1 MKEYLYYIVLKNDKP
16 IFRTKFEKGNIG
28 TERDM
33 TYMLD
38 VLSDNG
44 YYLKSVDRYEYSN
57 FDYSNVDNK
66 DISDFMQIWSY
77 FEKGGQLKNINFK
90 EMENKQK
97 IDIESIDYSTLTED
111 EFLNIATKVKS
122 HNDWSDYLSVYD
134 YYNSTVL
141 LKKLF
146 KNQIKVSDFVE
157 LFKQYP
163 IVADAKIGSQVREIS
178 YFPLDKEQNKF
189 RLYFT
194 GDISIQYD
202 RYVYDESKGQV
213 TGDKYTVKIIIGNI
227 DRYLHF
233 FLTFKVST
241 LNFDEFKREYINAL
255 NTPSDTLLE
264 YMAKKELND
273 KGKNIKGF
281 EEIGLKEIN
290 GLLNNPRLTQKDI
303 ESAYYVNFHKE
314 LRKLKA
320 NIEALMSKY
329 RNEKYIRYDNGG
341 LTMKKQ
347 ICPVGTEVQTLIFS
361 KEYFNK
367 QEAKN
372 WAKRNDFRFGYVDEK
387 ENTFRIRQ
395 QEPEEF
401 TENSMRTISFRD
413 GIKAV
418 IGCPKVKYEQGGD
431 IESLS
436 ISEVLSGT
444 RFSDG
449 LKKSLITDFEN
460 SGYSDVID
468 LFADTP
474 EKLPLKQKIWATA
487 KNIQEKVKGFDSGKN
502 TYLQAY
508 EIAQSMYN
516 AGQQNETEIKPTEK
530 TEDDNTVSGFPKKE
544 LIDKFN
550 KRENYKV
557 SFRKPENWVT
567 YYDIWDELTYNG
579 RRNFLKWLEE
589 DFVSKGI
596 IIDNEK
602 ANIIAN
608 TDYRNANIPI
618 LTREQVMVWLAFT
631 KYAYS
636 KADISRWNKESQ
648 SSKPEKSV
656 IRNLKDR
663 LLKDFEEEKPSI
675 ALQVISDGVADSI
688 LSDDYKEKGYPE
700 LWQSLSIEQ
709 KTKYNDD
716 YKEVKDKLNK
726 ELMYGFLKLYYSND
740 EVKEKCKGQSEIT
753 IDIIKSYL
761 LNTVFPSI
769 KNEFSFPVIEIK
781 KQETEKTQEEKRK
794 EIEDL
799 IEVLKDLANE
809 DNEEAKNL
817 IETLQ
822 DLLDSNVFM
831 KGGNVLH
838 GGKADYLN
846 LIDIAK
852 KHKVDLS
859 FLKKQF
865 NLGLKVE
872 SEHSGNKKIQ
882 SEIAKDHL
890 SEFPNYYTELVKM
903 EKTLKEQL
911 LDGLKYEMG
920 GNTDSGIAGRYIKIN
935 FENKELL
942 EKYISENTIILDSEI
957 FSLGDRKDYIN
968 HNPEII
974 ILTYGDNYI
983 GAIAKSNEK
992 ISLID
997 WLKKGKDVIQKVKFT
1012 FKGDLDMASIIPSS
1026 KLPYFKGKIVIGYD
1040 LSEISLEFKDF
1051 VNNIPN
1057 PETKEEEYLLTIDK
1071 NKIDVELF
1079 MLYLLSSGINYVE
1092 NPSDNSNIRIFNFN
1106 NERDLDKASIEL
1118 AKLQSEER
1126 HKNME
1131 MPKNLNQLKSFLKI
1145 GLKLKI
1151 KYHRTRPDEVG
1162 KIREITIKQTN
1173 SVAYKDLSR
1182 PNSDLVWFYYPKPD
1196 LIQFSD
1202 NGFSIFNAQ
1211 NDKIITYEYIL
1222 DKQFV
1227 NDNNAMDYL
1236 NLLLEI

>member
-77 FEKGGQLKNINFK
+77 FEKGGQLKNIK
-90 EMENKQK
+90 
-97 IDIESIDYSTLTED
+97 
-111 EFLNIATKVKS
+111 
-122 HNDWSDYLSVYD
+122 
-134 YYNSTVL
+134 
-141 LKKLF
+141 
-146 KNQIKVSDFVE
+146 
-157 LFKQYP
+157 
-163 IVADAKIGSQVREIS
+163 
-178 YFPLDKEQNKF
+178 
-189 RLYFT
+189 
-194 GDISIQYD
+194 
-202 RYVYDESKGQV
+202 
-213 TGDKYTVKIIIGNI
+213 
-227 DRYLHF
+227 
-233 FLTFKVST
+233 
-241 LNFDEFKREYINAL
+241 
-255 NTPSDTLLE
+255 
-264 YMAKKELND
+264 
-273 KGKNIKGF
+273 
-281 EEIGLKEIN
+281 
-290 GLLNNPRLTQKDI
+290 
-303 ESAYYVNFHKE
+303 
-314 LRKLKA
+314 
-320 NIEALMSKY
+320 
-329 RNEKYIRYDNGG
+329 
-341 LTMKKQ
+341 MKKQ

-449 LKKSLITDFEN
+449 LKKSLMTDFEN

-516 AGQQNETEIKPTEK
+516 AGQQIKTEIKPTEK

-656 IRNLKDR
+656 RNLKDR

-920 GNTDSGIAGRYIKIN
+920 GNTDDGI
-935 FENKELL
+935 
-942 EKYISENTIILDSEI
+942 
-957 FSLGDRKDYIN
+957 
-968 HNPEII
+968 
-974 ILTYGDNYI
+974 
-983 GAIAKSNEK
+983 
-992 ISLID
+992 
-997 WLKKGKDVIQKVKFT
+997 
-1012 FKGDLDMASIIPSS
+1012 
-1026 KLPYFKGKIVIGYD
+1026 
-1040 LSEISLEFKDF
+1040 
-1051 VNNIPN
+1051 
-1057 PETKEEEYLLTIDK
+1057 EYLLTVDK
-1071 NKIDVELF
+1071 NKVDEELLL
-1079 MLYLLSSGINYVE
+1079 LYLLSSGIKYVE
-1092 NPSDNSNIRIFNFN
+1092 NPSDSSNIRIFNFN
-1106 NERDLDKASIEL
+1106 NERDLERASNEL
-1118 AKLQSEER
+1118 SKLTEDRKE
-1126 HKNME
+1126 NFE
-1131 MPKNLNQLKSFLKI
+1131 YPKNLNQLKKI
-1145 GLKLKI
+1145 LNIGFRLKI
-1151 KYHRTRPDEVG
+1151 KYHRARPNEVG
-1162 KIREITIKQTN
+1162 NIREIAVKQSN
-1173 SVAYKDLSR
+1173 SIAYKDLSK
-1182 PNSDLVWFYYPKPD
+1182 PNSDLIWFYFPKPQM
-1196 LIQFSD
+1196 IEFFD